1 MKTRAMSSVVFV
13 LVALGGITPG
23 MGEQPLVPQGE
34 LRVVDTDPGNWAWI
48 AWNVFDHL
56 IELAPDG
63 TLVPG
68 LAVAWNWA
76 NDRTLVMSLRQGVR
90 FHNGEIFDA
99 EIVKLNWDEYVRQ
112 KQPHLLG
119 TFMNFLPE
127 AHLEVL
133 DRWTVRVVFPEP
145 DGAALF
151 KFTNMHIG
159 NQQFYREV
167 GWGEKNW

>member
-13 LVALGGITPG
+13 LVALGGIAPG

-76 NDRTLVMSLRQGVR
+76 NDRTLVMHLRQGVR

-99 EIVKLNWDEYVRQ
+99 EIVKLNWEEYVRQ
-112 KQPHLLG
+112 KQPHLIG
-119 TFMNFLPE
+119 TFMNFMPE
-127 AHLEVL
+127 ARLEVL
-133 DRWTVRVVFPEP
+133 DRWTVRVAFPEP

-151 KFTNMHIG
+151 KFTNMHMG

-167 GWGEKNW
+167 GWGEKHW

>member
-1 MKTRAMSSVVFV
+1 MKQLVVSSLVFV
-13 LVALGGITPG
+13 LVTCGWSLKSR
-23 MGEQPLVPQGE
+23 GEQVPAPQGE

-56 IELAPDG
+56 IELTRDG

-76 NDRTLVMSLRQGVR
+76 NDRTLVMSLRQGIR

-112 KQPHLLG
+112 KQPHLIG
-119 TFMNFLPE
+119 TFMNFMPE
-127 AHLEVL
+127 ARLEVL
-133 DRWTVRVVFPEP
+133 DRWTVRFVFPEP

-151 KFTNMHIG
+151 KFSNMHIG

-167 GWGEKNW
+167 GWGEKHW

>member
-1 MKTRAMSSVVFV
+1 MNKLVVSSLVFV
-13 LVALGGITPG
+13 LVTCGWSLKSR
-23 MGEQPLVPQGE
+23 GEPVPAPRGE
-34 LRVVDTDPGNWAWI
+34 LRVVDPDPGNWAWI

-56 IELAPDG
+56 VELTPDG

-76 NDRTLVMSLRQGVR
+76 NDRTLEMSLRQGVR

-99 EIVKLNWDEYVRQ
+99 EIVQLNWEEYVRQ
-112 KQPHLLG
+112 KQPHLVG

-127 AHLEVL
+127 ARLEVL
-133 DRWTVRVVFPEP
+133 DRWTVRFVFPEP

-151 KFTNMHIG
+151 KFANMHMG

-167 GWGEKNW
+167 GWGEQHW